1 MKACG
6 NETEAHAFPCLTTEL
21 NVALNH
27 IARKLQI
34 GYFRVSM
41 KAVSPMQCRLPWE
54 NKFNP
59 VFASTIIWT
68 CSFQTKTETKQQQQ
82 KTNKPKP
89 HESNNPKKK
98 KKWGGISTSRV
109 TALLFC
115 TLSIAWKLVKSRNRN
130 QGCKEELC
138 TGGLF
143 FRRASEG
150 RGKML
155 SLSLA
160 LSGLSECICI
170 LEGSLCKLLFVEC
183 VCPVPLQH
191 CTVTEPYE
199 KWQPG
204 DRKALALQWGWVHVA
219 SNTSAR
225 ERSKREQ
232 AVSSWWEKLAK
243 TEAYFC

>member
-1 MKACG
+1 MQAALGKNCQVQSRFCFYH
-6 NETEAHAFPCLTTEL
+6 NLNLLFSNKNRNQTT
-21 NVALNH
+21 
-27 IARKLQI
+27 
-34 GYFRVSM
+34 
-41 KAVSPMQCRLPWE
+41 
-54 NKFNP
+54 
-59 VFASTIIWT
+59 TT
-68 CSFQTKTETKQQQQ
+68 T

-204 DRKALALQWGWVHVA
+204 DRKALALQWG
-219 SNTSAR
+219 
-225 ERSKREQ
+225 
-232 AVSSWWEKLAK
+232 
-243 TEAYFC
+243 